1 VSFTIGHLAERSGV
15 KIETI
20 RYYER
25 IDLIPPPPRS
35 AGGRRVYGEDDIKR
49 LRFVRRSRELGFS
62 LDDIRTMF
70 QLADRGHSCG
80 EVRTLTLAH
89 AARIREKIDDLRRM
103 ERLLTDT
110 AARCEGGTAPACPVL
125 DVLGR

>member
-1 VSFTIGHLAERSGV
+1 MSFTIGHLAERSGV